1 MMKEVIATGR
11 TVDAAIDSGCAEL
24 GLERG
29 DVDFEIIS
37 MPKKG
42 FLGLSQIP
50 AKVRV
55 FVEVPDPKPAPE
67 QKPAPREEK
76 PLPREEKPAPRPA
89 APKAQPVREP
99 VREEEPK
106 TEEKQPQAGPVRPE
120 QEAPAEPAAPCD
132 FGNKIAVAEEY
143 VTSILRAMN
152 LSDVTIAAST
162 HENVIQIRLSGDVSG
177 VAIGRHGETLDALQY
192 LAGLAANCGEGDYVR
207 VVLDSG
213 NYRDKRR
220 ATLEQLARRLGSAVL
235 RTGRSTTLEPMNPY
249 ERRIIHSTISQMEGI
264 TSASTGE
271 EPNRCV
277 VISSNN
283 PSAAPARDAR
293 PPRSG
298 RPPRRDGGRP
308 PRRDG
313 DRPRGP
319 RSGFGG
325 RDGRRNE
332 RREKPAPYQE
342 SSRREVPPTEA
353 ENQPLYG
360 KIEI

>member
-55 FVEVPDPKPAPE
+55 FVQVPDPKPALE
-67 QKPAPREEK
+67 QKPAPQEEK
-76 PLPREEKPAPRPA
+76 PLPHEEKPAPKSA
-89 APKAQPVREP
+89 AHKAQP

-106 TEEKQPQAGPVRPE
+106 AEEKQPQANTVQPE
-120 QEAPAEPAAPCD
+120 REAPAESAAPCD
-132 FGNKIAVAEEY
+132 FGNKVAIAEEY
-143 VTSILRAMN
+143 ITSILRAMN

-192 LAGLAANCGEGDYVR
+192 LAGLAANRGEGDYVR

-213 NYRDKRR
+213 NT
-220 ATLEQLARRLGSAVL
+220 AT
-235 RTGRSTTLEPMNPY
+235 
-249 ERRIIHSTISQMEGI
+249 
-264 TSASTGE
+264 
-271 EPNRCV
+271 
-277 VISSNN
+277 
-283 PSAAPARDAR
+283 SAAP
-293 PPRSG
+293 PS
-298 RPPRRDGGRP
+298 
-308 PRRDG
+308 
-313 DRPRGP
+313 
-319 RSGFGG
+319 SSL
-325 RDGRRNE
+325 
-332 RREKPAPYQE
+332 PA
-342 SSRREVPPTEA
+342 A
-353 ENQPLYG
+353 
-360 KIEI
+360 

>member
-55 FVEVPDPKPAPE
+55 FVQVPDPKPALE
-67 QKPAPREEK
+67 QKPAPQEEK
-76 PLPREEKPAPRPA
+76 PLPHEEKPAPKSA
-89 APKAQPVREP
+89 AHKAQP

-106 TEEKQPQAGPVRPE
+106 AEEKQPQANTVQPE
-120 QEAPAEPAAPCD
+120 REAPAESAAPCD
-132 FGNKIAVAEEY
+132 FGNKVAIAEEY
-143 VTSILRAMN
+143 ITSILRAMN

-192 LAGLAANCGEGDYVR
+192 LAGLAANRGEGDYVR

-249 ERRIIHSTISQMEGI
+249 ERRIIHAVVTEIDGVYSK
-264 TSASTGE
+264 STGE
-271 EPNRCV
+271 EPNRKV
-277 VISSNN
+277 VIKPSSRTG
-283 PSAAPARDAR
+283 SA
-293 PPRSG
+293 SG
-298 RPPRRDGGRP
+298 GSRREGGRP
-308 PRRDG
+308 PRSN
-313 DRPRGP
+313 RPP
-319 RSGFGG
+319 RYNNSPAPQT
-325 RDGRRNE
+325 E
-332 RREKPAPYQE
+332 EKPAEP
-342 SSRREVPPTEA
+342 VTEIPAPEAPA
-353 ENQPLYG
+353 EEPKLDTKTLDSFKLYS
-360 KIEI
+360 KIEL

>member
-1 MMKEVIATGR
+1 
-11 TVDAAIDSGCAEL
+11 
-24 GLERG
+24 
-29 DVDFEIIS
+29 
-37 MPKKG
+37 
-42 FLGLSQIP
+42 
-50 AKVRV
+50 
-55 FVEVPDPKPAPE
+55 
-67 QKPAPREEK
+67 
-76 PLPREEKPAPRPA
+76 
-89 APKAQPVREP
+89 
-99 VREEEPK
+99 
-106 TEEKQPQAGPVRPE
+106 
-120 QEAPAEPAAPCD
+120 
-132 FGNKIAVAEEY
+132 
-143 VTSILRAMN
+143 MN

-192 LAGLAANCGEGDYVR
+192 LAGLAANRGEGDYVR

-220 ATLEQLARRLGSAVL
+220 ATLEQLARRLGNAVL

-298 RPPRRDGGRP
+298 RPPRRDGGHP

-319 RSGFGG
+319 RSGSGG
-325 RDGRRNE
+325 RDGRRDG

-353 ENQPLYG
+353 ESQPLYG

>member
-24 GLERG
+24 GFERG

-55 FVEVPDPKPAPE
+55 FVQVPDPKPALE
-67 QKPAPREEK
+67 QKPAPQEEK
-76 PLPREEKPAPRPA
+76 PLPREEKPAPKSA
-89 APKAQPVREP
+89 AHKAQP

-106 TEEKQPQAGPVRPE
+106 AEEKQPQANTVQPE
-120 QEAPAEPAAPCD
+120 REAPAESAAPCD
-132 FGNKIAVAEEY
+132 FGNKVAIAEEY
-143 VTSILRAMN
+143 ITSILRAMN

-192 LAGLAANCGEGDYVR
+192 LAGLAANRGEGDYVR

-220 ATLEQLARRLGSAVL
+220 ATLEQLARRLGNVVL
-235 RTGRSTTLEPMNPY
+235 RTGRSITLEPMNPY

-264 TSASTGE
+264 TSSSTGE

-283 PSAAPARDAR
+283 PSAAPAKDAR

-298 RPPRRDGGRP
+298 RPPRRDGGHP

-319 RSGFGG
+319 RSGSGG
-325 RDGRRNE
+325 RDGRRDG